1 MTSGGESRVGSEAS
15 RAAGRLLFP
24 VWVTVCAA
32 AALFPI
38 LVLFMVSVAPGAA
51 LFGERPPLI
60 VTAPTF
66 RFWRAV
72 LESGDLWAPLAQE
85 PRGRRA

>member
-1 MTSGGESRVGSEAS
+1 M
-15 RAAGRLLFP
+15 
-24 VWVTVCAA
+24 TVCAA

-51 LFGERPPLI
+51 LFGERPALI

-72 LESGDLWAPLAQE
+72 LEGGDLWAPLVKSLAV
-85 PRGRRA
+85 AA